1 MTETGRPP
9 GGTGLESVHR
19 EEYAPLVRMAAL
31 VLGDAGLAEQ
41 VVQDAFVRLYV
52 RRGGLRRIE
61 RPGAYLRNAVLN
73 GCRSQLRHR
82 RVVDRHEARHT
93 VLLTSAATPESE
105 ALAAAEH
112 ERVVRALRSVSARQ
126 REALVLRY
134 YLDLSEA
141 EIAAAMGVSAGSVK
155 THLHRGL
162 AALAQLLGE
171 DDR

>member
-93 VLLTSAATPESE
+93 VLLTPSTSGSSAPCAPCPSASAKPWCSATTSTSRRP
-105 ALAAAEH
+105 
-112 ERVVRALRSVSARQ
+112 RSPPPWACPP
-126 REALVLRY
+126 
-134 YLDLSEA
+134 
-141 EIAAAMGVSAGSVK
+141 
-155 THLHRGL
+155 
-162 AALAQLLGE
+162 
-171 DDR
+171 DR